1 MKTILSL
8 SLVFLVSF
16 AFAQQDDFHLDKEY
30 AIASGGTIDLNSS
43 DADVTITG
51 TKRGATARVKIDRV
65 VTVKGWY
72 KSEGTFNVS
81 VNAENGNLIIR
92 EQQSSVNIG
101 IIGYYSEDYKIL
113 IEAPEGVS
121 LTIRGDDGDYIIKN
135 INGAISMN
143 FDDGNAQ
150 LTNCLGDRFSFRLDD
165 GDIRMDKGRGSIE
178 VVADDADVEI
188 LEATF
193 SSINARLDD
202 GDFIVHT
209 SLENGGDYSIDTED
223 GMVFFDILSG
233 GGEFSIRHDDS
244 SIRADGDFKVL
255 EDTESYKKLALGNGT
270 ARIKVRADDASV
282 KLIAK

>member
-1 MKTILSL
+1 MKTTLTLSL
-8 SLVFLVSF
+8 LFLSSVV
-16 AFAQQDDFHLDKEY
+16 FAQQDDFHLDKEY
-30 AIASGGTIDLNSS
+30 AIASNGTIDLNSS
-43 DADVTITG
+43 DADVMITG
-51 TKRGATARVKIDRV
+51 TARGATARVKIDRV

-72 KSEGTFNVS
+72 KSEGAFTVNV
-81 VNAENGNLIIR
+81 NTENGNLIIR

-101 IIGYYSEDYKIL
+101 IIGYYNEDYKIL

-121 LTIRGDDGDYIIKN
+121 LTIRGDDGDYVIKN
-135 INGAISMN
+135 IDGAISMN

-150 LTNCLGDRFSFRLDD
+150 LTDCDGDRFSFRLDD
-165 GDIRMDKGRGSIE
+165 GDIRMNKGKGSLD

-188 LEATF
+188 LNAAF
-193 SSINARLDD
+193 NQINARLDD

-255 EDTESYKKLALGNGT
+255 EETESFKKLALGSGS
-270 ARIKVRADDASV
+270 ARVKVRADDASV

>member
-1 MKTILSL
+1 MKTTLTL
-8 SLVFLVSF
+8 SLVVLTSF

-30 AIASGGTIDLNSS
+30 AIASNGTIDLNSS
-43 DADVTITG
+43 DADVLITG
-51 TKRGATARVKIDRV
+51 TARGATARVKIDRV
-65 VTVKGWY
+65 VTAKGWY
-72 KSEGTFNVS
+72 KSEGTFTVN

-101 IIGYYSEDYKIL
+101 IIGYYNEDYKIL
-113 IEAPEGVS
+113 IEAPEGIS
-121 LTIRGDDGDYIIKN
+121 LTIRGDDGDYVIKN
-135 INGAISMN
+135 IDGAISMN

-150 LTNCLGDRFSFRLDD
+150 LTDCDGDRFSFRLDD
-165 GDIRMDKGRGSIE
+165 GDIHMNRGKGSLD

-188 LEATF
+188 LNAAF
-193 SSINARLDD
+193 SQINARLDD

-223 GMVFFDILSG
+223 GMVFFDVLSG

-255 EDTESYKKLALGNGT
+255 EETESFKKLTLGSGS

>member
-1 MKTILSL
+1 MKTTLTFSLLFLS
-8 SLVFLVSF
+8 SI

-30 AIASGGTIDLNSS
+30 AVASNGTIDLNSS
-43 DADVTITG
+43 DADVLITG
-51 TKRGATARVKIDRV
+51 TARGATARVKIDRV

-72 KSEGTFNVS
+72 KREGSFTVN

-101 IIGYYSEDYKIL
+101 IIGYYNEDYKIL

-121 LTIRGDDGDYIIKN
+121 LTIRGDDGDYVIKN
-135 INGAISMN
+135 IDGAISMN

-150 LTNCLGDRFSFRLDD
+150 LTDCDGDRFSFRLDD
-165 GDIRMDKGRGSIE
+165 GDIRMNKGKGSLD

-188 LEATF
+188 LNAAF
-193 SSINARLDD
+193 SQINARLDD

-255 EDTESYKKLALGNGT
+255 EETESFKKLTLGSGS

-282 KLIAK
+282 KLVAK

>member
-1 MKTILSL
+1 MKTTLTL
-8 SLVFLVSF
+8 SLVFIVSF
-16 AFAQQDDFHLDKEY
+16 AFAQKDDFHLDKEY
-30 AIASGGTIDLNSS
+30 AVSSNGTIDLNSS

-51 TKRGATARVKIDRV
+51 TSRGATARVKIDRV

-101 IIGYYSEDYKIL
+101 IIGYYNEDYKIL

-121 LTIRGDDGDYIIKN
+121 LTIRGDDGDYSIKN

-150 LTNCLGDRFSFRLDD
+150 LTSCGGDLFSFRLDD
-165 GDIRMDKGRGSIE
+165 GDIRMDKGRGSLE

-188 LEATF
+188 LDAKF
-193 SSINARLDD
+193 SRINARLDD

-209 SLENGGDYSIDTED
+209 SLENGGEYDIDTED

-255 EDTESYKKLALGNGT
+255 EETDSFKKLTLGGGT
-270 ARIKVRADDASV
+270 AKVKVRADDASV

>member
-1 MKTILSL
+1 MKTTLTFCLLFLS
-8 SLVFLVSF
+8 SI

-30 AIASGGTIDLNSS
+30 AIDSNGTIDLNSS
-43 DADVTITG
+43 DADVLITG
-51 TKRGATARVKIDRV
+51 TARGATARVKIDRV

-72 KSEGTFNVS
+72 KREGSFTVN

-101 IIGYYSEDYKIL
+101 IIGYYNEDYKIL

-121 LTIRGDDGDYIIKN
+121 LTIRGDDGDYVIKN
-135 INGAISMN
+135 IDGAISMN

-150 LTNCLGDRFSFRLDD
+150 LTNCDGDRFSFRLDD
-165 GDIRMDKGRGSIE
+165 GDIRMNKGKGSLD

-188 LEATF
+188 LNAAF
-193 SSINARLDD
+193 SQINARLDD

-255 EDTESYKKLALGNGT
+255 EETESFKKLTLGSGS